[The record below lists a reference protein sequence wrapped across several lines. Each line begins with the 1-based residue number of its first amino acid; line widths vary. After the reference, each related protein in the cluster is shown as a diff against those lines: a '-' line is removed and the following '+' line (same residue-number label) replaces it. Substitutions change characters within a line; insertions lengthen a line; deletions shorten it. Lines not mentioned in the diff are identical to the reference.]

1 MVRGT
6 TILLAA
12 LLSLSAF
19 AGATRVQE
27 ADSLISSNHATS
39 WALPSGGGTI
49 AGSTVSQF
57 GTGAS
62 SLTSKGMLYGNGT
75 SAIGATAA
83 GSQYQSFQAGSG
95 GTPTVDALHLDQS
108 AAVTGILPVAN
119 STVANQSAGTCTT
132 SKTIDWS
139 TGNSFTLTLTNGNA
153 CAVTFSNAVSG
164 QTITIDY
171 TQAGS
176 GGGTAT
182 ITYSTTVK
190 WAAGTV
196 PTMTT
201 GNSTTDTCTFKY
213 NGTDYRGNCVQNLL

>member
-1 MVRGT
+1 M
-6 TILLAA
+6 
-12 LLSLSAF
+12 SLTPVTAHASASR
-19 AGATRVQE
+19 AQE
-27 ADSLISSNHATS
+27 ADSLISSSRATT

-62 SLTSKGMLYGNGT
+62 SLTSHGMLYGNGT

-83 GSQYQSFQAGSG
+83 GSQYQVFQAGSG
-95 GTPTVDALHLDQS
+95 GTPTVDAVHLDQS
-108 AAVTGILPVAN
+108 AAVTGVLPVAN
-119 STVANQSAGTCTT
+119 TTVANQSGGTCTT

-153 CAVTFSNAVSG
+153 CAITFSNAVSG

-182 ITYSTTVK
+182 VSYSTTVK
-190 WAAGTV
+190 WSGATV
-196 PTMTT
+196 PTITT
-201 GNSTTDTCTFKY
+201 GNSATDTCTFKY
-213 NGTDYRGNCVQNLL
+213 NGTDYRGSCVQNFL